1 MKKKGAQFERTI
13 RLIQEAFKD
22 SKSTQILSNYKIP
35 NESGN
40 NREID
45 ILIIS
50 KINDFEIHIA
60 IECKDYSKKIPVEKI
75 EAFQSKCDRIKQINK
90 KIFVSSN
97 GFQSDAINSANYYG
111 IELLTASE
119 LSREYLENL
128 LPIRQLKP
136 EILRIVN
143 NAVLNFDAT
152 EENLN
157 ELQKTFTGEIFNE
170 SDNSS
175 TNINIV
181 LDEAITKYRRE
192 IFALALFE
200 WMKMENKNNEEITFP
215 VKFGLQ
221 FSGSYIIGLNNERIT
236 LLSGTFDVLVKFGFI
251 YPQMISG
258 RTLKDKNGNIKANT
272 INVKIKD
279 NLESEM
285 IIKDNEI
292 SEFYV
297 TEDMQTRKLETL
309 FTYNPKTDK
318 ITKPK
323 K

>member
-1 MKKKGAQFERTI
+1 M
-13 RLIQEAFKD
+13 
-22 SKSTQILSNYKIP
+22 
-35 NESGN
+35 
-40 NREID
+40 
-45 ILIIS
+45 
-50 KINDFEIHIA
+50 
-60 IECKDYSKKIPVEKI
+60 
-75 EAFQSKCDRIKQINK
+75 
-90 KIFVSSN
+90 
-97 GFQSDAINSANYYG
+97 
-111 IELLTASE
+111 LTASE

-157 ELQKTFTGEIFNE
+157 EIQKTFTGEIFNE

-215 VKFGLQ
+215 VNFGLQ

-251 YPQMISG
+251 YPQMVSG
-258 RTLKDKNGNIKANT
+258 RTLKDKNGNVKANT